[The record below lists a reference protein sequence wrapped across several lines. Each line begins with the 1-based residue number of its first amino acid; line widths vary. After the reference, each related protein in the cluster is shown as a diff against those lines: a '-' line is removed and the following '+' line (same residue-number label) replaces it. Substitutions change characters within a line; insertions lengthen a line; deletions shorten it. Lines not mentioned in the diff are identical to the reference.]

1 VEYAEIRRQLNQ
13 QRQTLPGR
21 LLRMGERDITQYI
34 RAEEVRLGREL
45 AMQRLRRRRA
55 LRLLEERKRSLSVP
69 ANE

>member
-1 VEYAEIRRQLNQ
+1 
-13 QRQTLPGR
+13 
-21 LLRMGERDITQYI
+21 MGERDITQYI